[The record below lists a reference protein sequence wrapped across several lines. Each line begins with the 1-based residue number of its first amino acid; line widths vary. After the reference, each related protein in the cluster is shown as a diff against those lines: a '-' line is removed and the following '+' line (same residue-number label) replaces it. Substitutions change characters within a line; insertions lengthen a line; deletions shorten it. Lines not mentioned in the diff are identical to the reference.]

1 MERLEKFSPDQIKI
15 VNNAVAMAEELVCNF
30 FKMSV
35 NQWLRHRYDIKTLAD
50 LGKNEM
56 VDGRLAQILLYEGQ
70 PKDAPLGSSAYDLYK
85 ICLQDHV
92 IISTLKIS
100 SGLDL
105 FPFALFI
112 VTHELVHI
120 VRFSKYLV
128 NFYASPEEKIEE
140 EARVHEKTHEIL
152 SELQF
157 PGIKNVLEK
166 TLHTP
171 ID

>member
-56 VDGRLAQILLYEGQ
+56 VDGRLAQILLYEGH

-85 ICLQDHV
+85 I
-92 IISTLKIS
+92 KENKMF
-100 SGLDL
+100 L
-105 FPFALFI
+105 FM
-112 VTHELVHI
+112 EN
-120 VRFSKYLV
+120 V
-128 NFYASPEEKIEE
+128 N
-140 EARVHEKTHEIL
+140 
-152 SELQF
+152 
-157 PGIKNVLEK
+157 
-166 TLHTP
+166 
-171 ID
+171 